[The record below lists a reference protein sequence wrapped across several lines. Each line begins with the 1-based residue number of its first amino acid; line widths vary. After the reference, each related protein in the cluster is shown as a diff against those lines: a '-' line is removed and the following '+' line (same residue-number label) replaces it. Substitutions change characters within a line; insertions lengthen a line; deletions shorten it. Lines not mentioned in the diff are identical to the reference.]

1 MSDEKKSIS
10 NELASRVL
18 CEDEN
23 GHSKKEKEKKYL
35 TAILTRLGLENYCI
49 EESERPDFFIH
60 FKKDLNKVIV
70 ACELTN
76 IYSDPMNNE
85 KGGSHKKRLFEKWK
99 RIAQEIQCKLDQEG
113 LEDAYGVLFFKE
125 P

>member
-76 IYSDPMNNE
+76 IYSDSMNNE